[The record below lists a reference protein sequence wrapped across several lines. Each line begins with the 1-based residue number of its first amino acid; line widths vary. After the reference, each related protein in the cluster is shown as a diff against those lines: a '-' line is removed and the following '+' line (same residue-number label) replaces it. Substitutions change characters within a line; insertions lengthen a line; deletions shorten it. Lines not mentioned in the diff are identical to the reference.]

1 MKSKIYSTT
10 LVIMIAMLLLTSVI
24 ASKDS
29 VLELTNSNS
38 ADVKAV
44 VRTNPASVSNSAD
57 VKAVVRTNPASVSNS
72 NTASVSNS
80 NTASDREYFTKELDL
95 TGKIQIK
102 QSVLEKLT
110 QAKQREKIKVKKV
123 LALARIV
130 REEKREK
137 TAEELLVIE
146 KSFLQKLE
154 RHSTKNE
161 NSKEN
166 VKKQLENYVKIIE
179 QKQEIKLNINDNKIK
194 NLFKTANTEE
204 FMNSLFYD

>member
-38 ADVKAV
+38 ADVQAV

-57 VKAVVRTNPASVSNS
+57 VKAVVRTNP
-72 NTASVSNS
+72 TSVSNS

>member
-1 MKSKIYSTT
+1 MKREIYSTT
-10 LVIMIAMLLLTSVI
+10 LVIMIAILLLTSVI
-24 ASKDS
+24 ASQDTENSLVEVRSRNIDS
-29 VLELTNSNS
+29 ATSLMSEKIQRNEDTNS
-38 ADVKAV
+38 ADVQAV
-44 VRTNPASVSNSAD
+44 VSTNP
-57 VKAVVRTNPASVSNS
+57 TSVSNS
-72 NTASVSNS
+72 NTV
-80 NTASDREYFTKELDL
+80 SDREYFTKELDL

-110 QAKQREKIKVKKV
+110 QAKQREKIKVKRV

-137 TAEELLVIE
+137 TAEELLIIE

-204 FMNSLFYD
+204 FMNSLFYN

>member
-1 MKSKIYSTT
+1 MKREIYSTT

-24 ASKDS
+24 ASQDTENSLGEVRSRNIDS
-29 VLELTNSNS
+29 ATSLMSEKIQRNEDTNS
-38 ADVKAV
+38 ADVQAV
-44 VRTNPASVSNSAD
+44 VSTNP
-57 VKAVVRTNPASVSNS
+57 TSVSNS
-72 NTASVSNS
+72 NTV
-80 NTASDREYFTKELDL
+80 SDREYFTKELDL

-110 QAKQREKIKVKKV
+110 QAKQREKIKVKRV

-137 TAEELLVIE
+137 TAEELLIIE

>member
-1 MKSKIYSTT
+1 MKREIYSTT
-10 LVIMIAMLLLTSVI
+10 LVIMIAILLLTSVI
-24 ASKDS
+24 ASQDTENSLVEVRSRNIDS
-29 VLELTNSNS
+29 ATSLMSEKIQGNEDTNS
-38 ADVKAV
+38 ADVQAV
-44 VRTNPASVSNSAD
+44 VSTNP
-57 VKAVVRTNPASVSNS
+57 TSVSNS
-72 NTASVSNS
+72 NTV
-80 NTASDREYFTKELDL
+80 SDREYFTKELDL

-110 QAKQREKIKVKKV
+110 QAKQREKIKVKRV

-137 TAEELLVIE
+137 TAEELLIIE

>member
-44 VRTNPASVSNSAD
+44 VRTNP
-57 VKAVVRTNPASVSNS
+57 
-72 NTASVSNS
+72 ASVSNS

-161 NSKEN
+161 NSREN

>member
-44 VRTNPASVSNSAD
+44 VRTNPASVSNSN
-57 VKAVVRTNPASVSNS
+57 TASVSNS

>member
-1 MKSKIYSTT
+1 MKREIYSTT

-24 ASKDS
+24 ASQDTENSLGEVRSRNIDS
-29 VLELTNSNS
+29 ATSLMSEKIQRNEDTNS
-38 ADVKAV
+38 ADVQAV
-44 VRTNPASVSNSAD
+44 VSTNP
-57 VKAVVRTNPASVSNS
+57 TSVSNS
-72 NTASVSNS
+72 NTV
-80 NTASDREYFTKELDL
+80 SDREYFTKELDL

-110 QAKQREKIKVKKV
+110 QAKQREKIKVKRV

-137 TAEELLVIE
+137 TAEELLIIE

-204 FMNSLFYD
+204 FMNSLFYN

>member
-1 MKSKIYSTT
+1 MKREIYSTT
-10 LVIMIAMLLLTSVI
+10 LVIMIAILLLTSVI
-24 ASKDS
+24 ASQDTENSLGEVRSRNIDS
-29 VLELTNSNS
+29 ATSLMSEKIQRNEDTNS
-38 ADVKAV
+38 ADVQAV
-44 VRTNPASVSNSAD
+44 VSTNP
-57 VKAVVRTNPASVSNS
+57 TSVSNS
-72 NTASVSNS
+72 NTV
-80 NTASDREYFTKELDL
+80 SDREYFTKELDL

-110 QAKQREKIKVKKV
+110 QAKQREKIKVKRV

-137 TAEELLVIE
+137 TAEELLIIE

-204 FMNSLFYD
+204 FMNSLFYN

>member
-1 MKSKIYSTT
+1 
-10 LVIMIAMLLLTSVI
+10 MIAMLLLTSVI

-29 VLELTNSNS
+29 VLELTN
-38 ADVKAV
+38 
-44 VRTNPASVSNSAD
+44 SNSAD

>member
-1 MKSKIYSTT
+1 MKREIYSTT
-10 LVIMIAMLLLTSVI
+10 LVIMIAILLLTSVI
-24 ASKDS
+24 ASQDTENSLGEVRSRNIDS
-29 VLELTNSNS
+29 ATSLMSEKIQRNEDTNS
-38 ADVKAV
+38 ADVQAV
-44 VRTNPASVSNSAD
+44 VSTNP
-57 VKAVVRTNPASVSNS
+57 TSVSNS
-72 NTASVSNS
+72 NTV
-80 NTASDREYFTKELDL
+80 SDREYFTKELDL

-110 QAKQREKIKVKKV
+110 QAKQREKIKVKRV

-137 TAEELLVIE
+137 TAEELLIIE

>member
-1 MKSKIYSTT
+1 MKREIYSTT
-10 LVIMIAMLLLTSVI
+10 LVIMIAILLLTSVI
-24 ASKDS
+24 ASQDTENSLVEVRSRNIDSATSLMSEKIQGNKD
-29 VLELTNSNS
+29 TNS
-38 ADVKAV
+38 ADVQAV
-44 VRTNPASVSNSAD
+44 VSTNP
-57 VKAVVRTNPASVSNS
+57 TSVSNS
-72 NTASVSNS
+72 NTV
-80 NTASDREYFTKELDL
+80 SDREYFTKELDL

-110 QAKQREKIKVKKV
+110 QAKQREKIKVKRV

-137 TAEELLVIE
+137 TAEALLIIE

>member
-1 MKSKIYSTT
+1 MKREIYSTT
-10 LVIMIAMLLLTSVI
+10 LVIMIAILLLTSVI
-24 ASKDS
+24 ASQDTENSLVEVRSRNIDS
-29 VLELTNSNS
+29 ATSLMSERIQGNEDTNS
-38 ADVKAV
+38 ADVQAV
-44 VRTNPASVSNSAD
+44 VSTNP
-57 VKAVVRTNPASVSNS
+57 TSVSNS
-72 NTASVSNS
+72 NTV
-80 NTASDREYFTKELDL
+80 SDREYFTKELDL

-110 QAKQREKIKVKKV
+110 QAKQREKIKVKRV

-137 TAEELLVIE
+137 TAEELLIIE

-204 FMNSLFYD
+204 FMNSLFYN

>member
-1 MKSKIYSTT
+1 MKREIYSTT

-24 ASKDS
+24 ASQDTENSLGEVRSRNIDS
-29 VLELTNSNS
+29 ATSLMSEKIQRNEDTNS
-38 ADVKAV
+38 ADVQAV
-44 VRTNPASVSNSAD
+44 VSTNP
-57 VKAVVRTNPASVSNS
+57 TSVSNS
-72 NTASVSNS
+72 NTV
-80 NTASDREYFTKELDL
+80 SDREYFTKELDL

-110 QAKQREKIKVKKV
+110 QAKQREKIKVKRV

-137 TAEELLVIE
+137 TAEALLIIE

>member
-1 MKSKIYSTT
+1 MKREIYSTT

-24 ASKDS
+24 ASQDTENSLGEVRSRNIDS
-29 VLELTNSNS
+29 ATSLMSEKIQGNEDTNS
-38 ADVKAV
+38 ADVQAV
-44 VRTNPASVSNSAD
+44 VSTNP
-57 VKAVVRTNPASVSNS
+57 TSVSNS
-72 NTASVSNS
+72 NTV
-80 NTASDREYFTKELDL
+80 SDREYFTKELDL

-110 QAKQREKIKVKKV
+110 QAKQREKIKVKRV

-137 TAEELLVIE
+137 TAEELLIIE

>member
-1 MKSKIYSTT
+1 MKREIYSTT
-10 LVIMIAMLLLTSVI
+10 LVIMIAILLLTSVI
-24 ASKDS
+24 ASQDTENSLVEVRSRNIDS
-29 VLELTNSNS
+29 ATSLMSEKIQGNEDTNS
-38 ADVKAV
+38 ADVQAV
-44 VRTNPASVSNSAD
+44 VSTNP
-57 VKAVVRTNPASVSNS
+57 TSVSNS
-72 NTASVSNS
+72 NTV
-80 NTASDREYFTKELDL
+80 SDREYFTKELDL

-110 QAKQREKIKVKKV
+110 QAKQREKIKVKRV

-137 TAEELLVIE
+137 TAEELLIIE

-204 FMNSLFYD
+204 FMNSLFYN

>member
-1 MKSKIYSTT
+1 MKREIYSTT

-24 ASKDS
+24 ASQDTENSLGEVRSRNIDSATSLMSEKIQGNKD
-29 VLELTNSNS
+29 TNS
-38 ADVKAV
+38 ADVQAV
-44 VRTNPASVSNSAD
+44 VSTNP
-57 VKAVVRTNPASVSNS
+57 TSVSNS
-72 NTASVSNS
+72 NTV
-80 NTASDREYFTKELDL
+80 SDREYFTKELDL

-110 QAKQREKIKVKKV
+110 QAKQREKIKVKRV

-137 TAEELLVIE
+137 TAEELLIIE

>member
-1 MKSKIYSTT
+1 MKREIYSTT
-10 LVIMIAMLLLTSVI
+10 LVIMIAILLLTSVI
-24 ASKDS
+24 ASQDTENSLVEVRSRNIDS
-29 VLELTNSNS
+29 ATSLMSEKIQGNEDTNS
-38 ADVKAV
+38 ADVQAV
-44 VRTNPASVSNSAD
+44 VSTNP
-57 VKAVVRTNPASVSNS
+57 TSVSNS
-72 NTASVSNS
+72 NTV
-80 NTASDREYFTKELDL
+80 SDREYFTKELDI

-110 QAKQREKIKVKKV
+110 QAKQREKIKVKRV

-137 TAEELLVIE
+137 TAEELLIIE

-204 FMNSLFYD
+204 FMNSLFYN

>member
-1 MKSKIYSTT
+1 
-10 LVIMIAMLLLTSVI
+10 MLLLTSVI
-24 ASKDS
+24 ASQDTENSLGEVRSRNIDS
-29 VLELTNSNS
+29 ATSLMSEKIQRNEDTNS
-38 ADVKAV
+38 ADVQAV
-44 VRTNPASVSNSAD
+44 VSTNP
-57 VKAVVRTNPASVSNS
+57 TSVSNS
-72 NTASVSNS
+72 NTV
-80 NTASDREYFTKELDL
+80 SDREYFTKELDL

-110 QAKQREKIKVKKV
+110 QAKQREKIKVKRV

-137 TAEELLVIE
+137 TAEELLIIE

>member
-1 MKSKIYSTT
+1 MKREIYSTT

-24 ASKDS
+24 ASQDTENSLGEVRSRNIDS
-29 VLELTNSNS
+29 ATSLMSEKIQRNEDTNS
-38 ADVKAV
+38 ADVQAV
-44 VRTNPASVSNSAD
+44 VSTNP
-57 VKAVVRTNPASVSNS
+57 TSVSNS
-72 NTASVSNS
+72 NTV
-80 NTASDREYFTKELDL
+80 SDREYFTKELDL

-110 QAKQREKIKVKKV
+110 QAKQREKIKVKRV

-130 REEKREK
+130 REEKRGK
-137 TAEELLVIE
+137 TAEELLIIE

-204 FMNSLFYD
+204 FMNSLFYN

>member
-1 MKSKIYSTT
+1 MKREIYSTT

-24 ASKDS
+24 ASQDTENSLGEVRSRNIDS
-29 VLELTNSNS
+29 ATSLMSEKIQGNEDTNS
-38 ADVKAV
+38 ADVQAV
-44 VRTNPASVSNSAD
+44 VSTNP
-57 VKAVVRTNPASVSNS
+57 TSVSNS
-72 NTASVSNS
+72 NTV
-80 NTASDREYFTKELDL
+80 SDREYFTKELDL

-110 QAKQREKIKVKKV
+110 QAKQREKIKVKRV

-137 TAEELLVIE
+137 TAEELLIIE

-204 FMNSLFYD
+204 FMNSLFYN

>member
-1 MKSKIYSTT
+1 MKREIYSTT
-10 LVIMIAMLLLTSVI
+10 LVIMIAILLLTSVI
-24 ASKDS
+24 ASQDTENSLGEVRSRNIDS
-29 VLELTNSNS
+29 ATSLMSEKIQGNEDTNS
-38 ADVKAV
+38 ADVQAV
-44 VRTNPASVSNSAD
+44 VSTNP
-57 VKAVVRTNPASVSNS
+57 TSVSNS
-72 NTASVSNS
+72 NTV
-80 NTASDREYFTKELDL
+80 SDREYFTKELDL

-110 QAKQREKIKVKKV
+110 QAKQREKIKVKRV

-137 TAEELLVIE
+137 TAEELLIIE

-204 FMNSLFYD
+204 FMNSLFYN

>member
-38 ADVKAV
+38 ADVQAV

-57 VKAVVRTNPASVSNS
+57 VKAVVRTNP
-72 NTASVSNS
+72 TSVSNS

-161 NSKEN
+161 NSREN

>member
-1 MKSKIYSTT
+1 MKREIYSTT

-24 ASKDS
+24 ASQDTENSLVEVRSRNIDS
-29 VLELTNSNS
+29 ATSLMSEKIQGNEDTNS
-38 ADVKAV
+38 ADVQAV
-44 VRTNPASVSNSAD
+44 VSTNP
-57 VKAVVRTNPASVSNS
+57 TSVSNS
-72 NTASVSNS
+72 NTV
-80 NTASDREYFTKELDL
+80 SDREYFTKELDL

-110 QAKQREKIKVKKV
+110 QAKQREKIKVKSV

-137 TAEELLVIE
+137 TAEALLIIE

-204 FMNSLFYD
+204 FMNSLFYN

>member
-1 MKSKIYSTT
+1 MKREIYSTT

-24 ASKDS
+24 ASQDTENSLGEVRSRNIDS
-29 VLELTNSNS
+29 ATSLMSEKIQRNEDTNS
-38 ADVKAV
+38 ADVQAV
-44 VRTNPASVSNSAD
+44 VSTNP
-57 VKAVVRTNPASVSNS
+57 TSVSNS
-72 NTASVSNS
+72 NTV
-80 NTASDREYFTKELDL
+80 SDREYFTKELDI

-110 QAKQREKIKVKKV
+110 QAKQREKIKVKRV

-137 TAEELLVIE
+137 TAEELLIIE

-204 FMNSLFYD
+204 FMNSLFYN

>member
-1 MKSKIYSTT
+1 MKREIYSTT

-24 ASKDS
+24 ASQDTENSLVEVRSRNIDS
-29 VLELTNSNS
+29 ATSLMSEKIQGNEDTNS
-38 ADVKAV
+38 ADVQAV
-44 VRTNPASVSNSAD
+44 VSTNP
-57 VKAVVRTNPASVSNS
+57 TSVSNS
-72 NTASVSNS
+72 NTV
-80 NTASDREYFTKELDL
+80 SDREYFTKELDL

-110 QAKQREKIKVKKV
+110 QAKQREKIKVKRV

-137 TAEELLVIE
+137 TAEELLIIE

-204 FMNSLFYD
+204 FMNSLFYN

>member
-1 MKSKIYSTT
+1 MKREIYSTT

-24 ASKDS
+24 ASQDTENSLGEVRSRNIDS
-29 VLELTNSNS
+29 ATSLMSEKIQRNEDTNS
-38 ADVKAV
+38 ADVQAV
-44 VRTNPASVSNSAD
+44 VSTNP
-57 VKAVVRTNPASVSNS
+57 TSVSNS
-72 NTASVSNS
+72 NTV
-80 NTASDREYFTKELDL
+80 SDREYFTKELDL

-110 QAKQREKIKVKKV
+110 QAKQREKIKVKMV

-137 TAEELLVIE
+137 TAEELLIIE

>member
-1 MKSKIYSTT
+1 MKREIYSTT
-10 LVIMIAMLLLTSVI
+10 LVIMIAILLLTSVI
-24 ASKDS
+24 ASQDTENSLVEVRSRNIDS
-29 VLELTNSNS
+29 ATSLMSEKIQRNEDKNS
-38 ADVKAV
+38 ADVQAV
-44 VRTNPASVSNSAD
+44 VSTNP
-57 VKAVVRTNPASVSNS
+57 TSVSNS
-72 NTASVSNS
+72 NTV
-80 NTASDREYFTKELDL
+80 SDREYFTKELDL

-110 QAKQREKIKVKKV
+110 QAKQREKIKVKRV

-137 TAEELLVIE
+137 TAEELLIIE